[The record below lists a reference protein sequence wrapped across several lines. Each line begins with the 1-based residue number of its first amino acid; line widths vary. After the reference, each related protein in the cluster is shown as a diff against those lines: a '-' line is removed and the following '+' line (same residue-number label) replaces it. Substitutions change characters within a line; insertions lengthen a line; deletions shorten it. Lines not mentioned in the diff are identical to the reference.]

1 MKKNLLLVVALFIAS
16 FASAQATATIID
28 DAPYNYEEVE
38 VRPEFPGGNNEL
50 MNFIGKN
57 FKIPDYEGSGG
68 TLKIAFIIEIDG
80 SITNVKVVKDLGDG
94 TGAEAKRVISSSPRW
109 SSGETRGKKV
119 RVLYELP
126 IKIASQG

>member
-1 MKKNLLLVVALFIAS
+1 MKRILLSLIALFIVS

-68 TLKIAFIIEIDG
+68 TLKVAFIIEIDG
-80 SITNVKVVKDLGDG
+80 SVTNVKVVKDLGEG
-94 TGAEAKRVISSSPRW
+94 TGAERRPCSRSRYCPGLSPVHFLNAR
-109 SSGETRGKKV
+109 
-119 RVLYELP
+119 
-126 IKIASQG
+126 